1 LILVI
6 RFVFINILNVFSF
19 LFHSFSVT
27 PDRHIPGYIIKDL
40 ADISVLTWVKF
51 LFLFV
56 FVIVKF
62 LYGYGNLIRNT
73 CDFCIFILL
82 INCLFHSIVV
92 PILIPKTW
100 PISIQRNQEWG
111 PIGRPLIAKSTGF
124 KLHLRPHRRQCLR
137 RQCRQWAREWRPK
150 TLKSE

>member
-1 LILVI
+1 VI
-6 RFVFINILNVFSF
+6 RLNFINILNVFSF

-27 PDRHIPGYIIKDL
+27 PDRHIPCYISKDL

-51 LFLFV
+51 CFYLCLWYWNFYFRMGILV
-56 FVIVKF
+56 
-62 LYGYGNLIRNT
+62 